1 MGWLLGKPSAEAQGL
16 MCCSSISL
24 ENKMSLQILISMFEL
39 VPVSEKLQLLQ
50 EEIRKVLVN
59 KMIWSGTAAVLMSAE
74 SCPLS
79 NYMRTLNIIKMK
91 AQLVSTSM

>member
-1 MGWLLGKPSAEAQGL
+1 
-16 MCCSSISL
+16 
-24 ENKMSLQILISMFEL
+24 MSLQILISMFEL
-39 VPVSEKLQLLQ
+39 VPMSEKLQLLQ

-79 NYMRTLNIIKMK
+79 IYMRTLNIIKIK
-91 AQLVSTSM
+91 AQLVSASM

>member
-1 MGWLLGKPSAEAQGL
+1 MGCLLGKPSSEAQGL

-24 ENKMSLQILISMFEL
+24 ENRMSLQMLISVFEL
-39 VPVSEKLQLLQ
+39 VPMAEKLQLLR

-59 KMIWSGTAAVLMSAE
+59 KIWSGTAAVLMSAG

-91 AQLVSTSM
+91 AQLVKI

>member
-1 MGWLLGKPSAEAQGL
+1 MGCLLGKPSSEAQGL

-24 ENKMSLQILISMFEL
+24 ENRMSLQILISVFEL
-39 VPVSEKLQLLQ
+39 VPMSEKLQLLQ
-50 EEIRKVLVN
+50 EETRKVLVN
-59 KMIWSGTAAVLMSAE
+59 KIWSGTAAVLMSAE

-91 AQLVSTSM
+91 AQLVKT